1 MIHWIIIGSGIIS
14 LLLIFKIMKDLMHD
28 YFEGTVVGIK
38 NKKYYNIKLKESNV
52 IISAILSNRLKW
64 YKLKIVPGDSV
75 TFYSENGYNVI
86 GDRIF

>member
-1 MIHWIIIGSGIIS
+1 MI
-14 LLLIFKIMKDLMHD
+14 
-28 YFEGTVVGIK
+28 
-38 NKKYYNIKLKESNV
+38 NNIKLKESNV
-52 IISAILSNRLKW
+52 IISAILSNRLNW